1 MNNLVFSIG
10 SLNVLVWHLVC
21 LALLIV
27 AIALIVVTCVYCKKQ
42 RCKKAQEVV
51 EEQPDESALPEEQ
64 TDVATDDLPQ
74 VATEEQPEEQ
84 PAEPANEPVAEEQ
97 PEPVA
102 EAQSE
107 ATAEVAEQ
115 PAPVSQSKPRA
126 KKAAPKK
133 QAEQPA
139 SVEEPAE
146 EQVATEADDVEV
158 EVVEDDGE
166 EEETPA
172 AKTTAKVYHVSLRR
186 DDGLWQVKLGK
197 GSRALKLFKTQA
209 EAIAFA
215 KEKAKNQEGRVV
227 IHKVDGKIRK
237 LRY

>member
-21 LALLIV
+21 LALLVV

-42 RCKKAQEVV
+42 RRKKSQEVV
-51 EEQPDESALPEEQ
+51 EDQPAESVSTEEPSEQ
-64 TDVATDDLPQ
+64 TDVATDELSK
-74 VATEEQPEEQ
+74 VATVDQPAAEAEQPEEKPVEQ
-84 PAEPANEPVAEEQ
+84 PVAEEQ
-97 PEPVA
+97 PE
-102 EAQSE
+102 
-107 ATAEVAEQ
+107 ATEEVAEQ
-115 PAPVSQSKPRA
+115 PAPV
-126 KKAAPKK
+126 
-133 QAEQPA
+133 
-139 SVEEPAE
+139 EEPAE
-146 EQVATEADDVEV
+146 EQVVSTQAEDVEV
-158 EVVEDDGE
+158 EVVDGDEED
-166 EEETPA
+166 ETTA
-172 AKTTAKVYHVSLRR
+172 IKTTTKVYHVSLRR